1 MGSVGGG
8 QCPRLRGHPRLARV
22 ALLAPEYAAPIVHR
36 LERMGADVLPDP
48 WAITGRKARGDGW
61 TFDQDSQRWRYPNS
75 GRAVP
80 EPEIRRVLEMRQE
93 SVRETMRDHAR
104 QLAAGKINAAEF
116 EIRMRDSVKQSHL
129 QARLLAVG
137 GRENATQG
145 DYGAVGQRVRREYR
159 YLSEFSA
166 TAAKGGLSEAQL
178 VQRSGMYAGASVRDS
193 YVAGRVRSH
202 VDAGYTQKRRTGP
215 NDKSTCN
222 TCRTEIGGGWV
233 AIDAPGWQIGHSEC
247 LANCRCNIEFK
258 R

>member
-1 MGSVGGG
+1 M
-8 QCPRLRGHPRLARV
+8 A
-22 ALLAPEYAAPIVHR
+22 ALAPEYAAPIIHR

-48 WAITGRKARGDGW
+48 WAIVGRKARGDGW
-61 TFDQDSQRWRYPNS
+61 SFDQDSQRWRYPNS

-80 EPEIRRVLEMRQE
+80 EPELRRLLAARQE
-93 SVRETMRDHAR
+93 AVKASMQDNAR
-104 QLAAGKINAAEF
+104 QLVAGKINAAEF
-116 EIRMRDSVKQSHL
+116 EIRMRAAVKESHL

-137 GRENATQG
+137 GKGNATER
-145 DYGAVGQRVRREYR
+145 DFGAVGQRVRREYR

-166 TAAKGGLSEAQL
+166 LAGKGGLSEAQL
-178 VQRSGMYAGASVRDS
+178 VHRSGMYAGASVRDS

-202 VDAGYTQKRRTGP
+202 MDAGYTHKRRTGP
-215 NDKSTCN
+215 NDDGTCT

-258 R
+258 RG